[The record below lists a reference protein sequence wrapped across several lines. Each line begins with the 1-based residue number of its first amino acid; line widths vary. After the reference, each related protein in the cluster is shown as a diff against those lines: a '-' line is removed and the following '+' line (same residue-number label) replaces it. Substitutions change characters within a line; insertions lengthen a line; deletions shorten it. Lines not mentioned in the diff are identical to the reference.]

1 MIQIKKF
8 TFNVF
13 AENTYIISN
22 DKNEAIILD
31 PGCSNAYEQTQLS
44 EYIEK
49 QGLTPIRLLNTHCHI
64 DHVLG
69 NDFVKEKYALK
80 LEAHR
85 NELPVLA
92 RVHEYAAMFG
102 QEIDAQL
109 PPEIFIEDQ
118 ATFDFGDT
126 RFKALLAPGHSP
138 GSLCFYFENEKVV
151 IAGDVLFKG
160 SVGRYDLPGANGE
173 DLYRSVTE
181 VMMSLPDDVKV
192 FSGHGPETTIGEE
205 RKSNPFI
212 NRQFFFGV

>member
-1 MIQIKKF
+1 MILIKKF

-13 AENTYIISN
+13 AENTYVISN
-22 DKNEAIILD
+22 DEKEAIIID
-31 PGCSNAYEQTQLS
+31 PGCSNAYEQSQLS

-49 QGLTPIRLLNTHCHI
+49 QALTPIRLINTHCHI

-69 NDFVKEKYALK
+69 NDFVKQKYRLK
-80 LEAHR
+80 LEAHQ
-85 NELPVLA
+85 NEIPVIT

-102 QEIDAQL
+102 QQIDKQT

-160 SVGRYDLPGANGE
+160 SVGRFDLPGANGE

-181 VMMSLPDDVKV
+181 VLMTLPDDVKV
-192 FSGHGPETTIGEE
+192 FSGHGPETTIGDE

-212 NRQFFFGV
+212 NRQFFFGE

>member
-8 TFNVF
+8 TFNMF
-13 AENTYIISN
+13 AENTYVISN
-22 DKNEAIILD
+22 DKKEAIIFD
-31 PGCSNAYEQTQLS
+31 PGCSNEYEQNQLS
-44 EYIEK
+44 EYIDK
-49 QGLTPIRLLNTHCHI
+49 LGLTPIRLINTHCHI

-69 NDFVKEKYALK
+69 NDFVKEKYNLE

-85 NELPVLA
+85 NEVPILE
-92 RVHEYAAMFG
+92 RVHQYAAMFG
-102 QEIDAQL
+102 QEIGAQL

-126 RFKALLAPGHSP
+126 VFKALLAPGHSP
-138 GSLCFYFENEKVV
+138 GSLCFYFEKEKIV

-173 DLYRSVTE
+173 DLYRSITE
-181 VMMSLPDDVKV
+181 VMMALPDDVKV

-212 NRQFFFGV
+212 NREFFFGA